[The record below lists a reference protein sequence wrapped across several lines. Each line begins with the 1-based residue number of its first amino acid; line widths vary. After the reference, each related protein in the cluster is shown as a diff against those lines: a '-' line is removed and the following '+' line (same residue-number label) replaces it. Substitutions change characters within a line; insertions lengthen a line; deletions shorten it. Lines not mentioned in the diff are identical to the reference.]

1 MKPVRIAQPA
11 SEEFTEA
18 VRWYEGKRTELG
30 GEFYEAVL
38 HAVSVVREHP
48 EIGVAV
54 DGPHTHRQYL
64 VNGFPYKLMYRERT
78 DDLYII
84 AIAHVSRRPGYW
96 KQRS

>member
-1 MKPVRIAQPA
+1 VKQVRIAQPA

-18 VRWYEGKRTELG
+18 VRWYEGKRTGLG

-38 HAVSVVREHP
+38 H
-48 EIGVAV
+48 AV

-64 VNGFPYKLMYRERT
+64 VNGFPYKLMYLERT

-84 AIAHVSRRPGYW
+84 AMAHVSRRPGYW
-96 KQRS
+96 KQRR